1 MWVSVIVEYFYVLGW
16 KLRWWGKKVK
26 VAEREWIR
34 DADHVDVQTEYEMV
48 IPKGDWSFGCICSLY
63 ICMTTYAYHAWL
75 KHSCSCVQ

>member
-1 MWVSVIVEYFYVLGW
+1 MGVGDCGIL
-16 KLRWWGKKVK
+16 LRSGLEAEVVGKKVK

-34 DADHVDVQTEYEMV
+34 DADHVDVETEYEMV